1 VENICQEGGGVVFDR
16 DHGSDWREGVSE
28 LEEELGRF
36 RQVIDGGGLS
46 LEGAAPAE
54 GRLVG

>member
-1 VENICQEGGGVVFDR
+1 VKDICQEGDDVVFDR
-16 DHGSDWREGVSE
+16 GHGSDWREGVSE

-54 GRLVG
+54 GHLVG